1 MAAVVD
7 VADLALLVED
17 IGEEEAEAT
26 MAAAGEAE
34 AAGAEAAEAAAEE
47 AAAVEDTAA
56 ATPAEEDGAVPV
68 ASDDTKICQDFS
80 PSPILCFFFPLLILH
95 Q

>member
-1 MAAVVD
+1 MVE

-34 AAGAEAAEAAAEE
+34 AAGAEAAEAAAAEE

-56 ATPAEEDGAVPV
+56 ATPAEEDGTVPV
-68 ASDDTKICQDFS
+68 ATEDTKICQDFS
-80 PSPILCFFFPLLILH
+80 PRPILCFFCDFTPVK
-95 Q
+95 